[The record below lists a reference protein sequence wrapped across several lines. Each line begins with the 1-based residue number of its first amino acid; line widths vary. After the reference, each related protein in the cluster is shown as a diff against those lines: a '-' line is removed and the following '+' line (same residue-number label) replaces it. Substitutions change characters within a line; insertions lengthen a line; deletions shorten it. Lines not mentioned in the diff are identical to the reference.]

1 MKDMKK
7 ILLSTLLLALPLL
20 ASAYDIAVENDDKV
34 MIYYNYSSDG
44 KELSITS
51 GDAKYSGS
59 VVIPEE
65 VTYMNMPLKVTSIGN
80 SAFAWCSGLT
90 SVTIPNS
97 VTSIRDQAFYGCSSL
112 TSATIPNSVT
122 SIDYEAF
129 YGCSGLT
136 SVTIPNSMT
145 SIGGGAFRGCS
156 GLTSVTIPNS
166 VTSIGSEA
174 FYGCCGLTSVTIP
187 NSVTSI
193 GGGAFRGCSGLTSVT
208 IPNSVT
214 SIGSEA
220 FYGCSGL
227 TSVTIPNSV
236 TSIRDLAFSDCSGLQ
251 KVIVEDITAWC
262 NISFGEGA
270 NPLSFAHHLYSD
282 ENTEIKNLIIPNSV
296 TSIGNKAFY
305 GCSGLTSVTIPNS
318 VTSIGSEAFEGCS
331 GLTSVTIPNS
341 VTSIGDDTFWKCS
354 GLTSVTIGNSV
365 TSIGS
370 SAFEEC
376 SGLTSVTIPN
386 SVTSIGS
393 WAFSG
398 CSGLT
403 SVISLIENPFAIRGK
418 SSNPQTF
425 SLDTFNNATLYVP
438 KGTIDKYKATEGWK
452 DFLFIEEGDGSGG
465 GSEQPE
471 VKKCATPSIS
481 YADKRLTFSCE
492 TEGVEY
498 ISEIKDVDIKM
509 FYDSNIDLSA
519 TYEISVYATKSGYVN
534 SDMATA
540 TLVWTEAIF
549 TDTTPETPSSAKAI
563 AETIPVLI
571 SANNGNIT
579 VTSEANGQA
588 VAVYTVDG
596 QLLGNAT
603 VSNGQAIVS
612 TTLQNGNIAVVNVGN
627 KAVKIVMR

>member
-1 MKDMKK
+1 MKK
-7 ILLSTLLLALPLL
+7 ILLSTLLLAIPML

-44 KELSITS
+44 KELSVTS

-65 VTYMNMPLKVTSIGN
+65 VTYMNRTRKVTSIGRDAFLICSDLTSVTIPTSVTSIGS
-80 SAFAWCSGLT
+80 SAFFGCSSLASVNIPTAVTSIENDTFYGCSRLTYVDIPNSVTSIGEGAFKGCSGLTSITIPNSVSSIVGYAFDGCSSLTSITIPNSVTSIGDGAFSGCSGLTSMTLSNSLTAINSGIFANCSNLT

-97 VTSIRDQAFYGCSSL
+97 VTSIHHSAFY
-112 TSATIPNSVT
+112 N
-122 SIDYEAF
+122 
-129 YGCSGLT
+129 
-136 SVTIPNSMT
+136 
-145 SIGGGAFRGCS
+145 CS

-166 VTSIGSEA
+166 VTSIGVYA
-174 FYGCCGLTSVTIP
+174 F
-187 NSVTSI
+187 
-193 GGGAFRGCSGLTSVT
+193 F
-208 IPNSVT
+208 
-214 SIGSEA
+214 
-220 FYGCSGL
+220 
-227 TSVTIPNSV
+227 
-236 TSIRDLAFSDCSGLQ
+236 
-251 KVIVEDITAWC
+251 
-262 NISFGEGA
+262 
-270 NPLSFAHHLYSD
+270 
-282 ENTEIKNLIIPNSV
+282 
-296 TSIGNKAFY
+296 
-305 GCSGLTSVTIPNS
+305 
-318 VTSIGSEAFEGCS
+318 
-331 GLTSVTIPNS
+331 
-341 VTSIGDDTFWKCS
+341 
-354 GLTSVTIGNSV
+354 
-365 TSIGS
+365 
-370 SAFEEC
+370 
-376 SGLTSVTIPN
+376 
-386 SVTSIGS
+386 
-393 WAFSG
+393 G

-403 SVISLIENPFAIRGK
+403 SVISRIENPFAIDGK
-418 SSNPQTF
+418 NSGLFPLETY
-425 SLDTFNNATLYVP
+425 NNATLYVP

-452 DFLFIEEGDGSGG
+452 DFLFIEEGDGSGS

-481 YADKRLTFSCE
+481 YSNKRLTFSCE

-509 FYDSNIDLSA
+509 FYDSSIDLSA

-534 SDMATA
+534 SEMATA

-549 TDTTPETPSSAKAI
+549 TDTTPNTPSSAKTI

-588 VAVYTVDG
+588 VAVFTVDG

-627 KAVKIVMR
+627 KTVKIVMR